1 MKYKNAMESR
11 VSSPGPHPSCGPN
24 DHDGSAIRRDRS
36 ADAAVERA
44 SRIFRALG
52 DGPRLRLLQLLADG
66 ERCVTEVVVAAGEKF
81 STFSQRLRLLR
92 TEGLVTRRR
101 QGTHL
106 FYALADRHVADLI
119 ENALAH
125 ASELESFPTRARR
138 RKGHPVEEG
147 EVKMAT
153 TSHGA
158 HAGHDHKHGAGCGH
172 T

>member
-1 MKYKNAMESR
+1 MEYTNSVENR
-11 VSSPGPHPSCGPN
+11 VSLAGSHPSCGPK
-24 DHDGSAIRRDRS
+24 DHEGSAIRRNPPD
-36 ADAAVERA
+36 DDAVERA

-81 STFSQRLRLLR
+81 STISQRLRLLR
-92 TEGLVTRRR
+92 SEGLVTRRR

-125 ASELESFPTRARR
+125 ASE
-138 RKGHPVEEG
+138 EENG
-147 EVKMAT
+147 DE
-153 TSHGA
+153 
-158 HAGHDHKHGAGCGH
+158 
-172 T
+172 